1 VTVVSRTQ
9 VAADDP
15 LTADVQE
22 LLRRHLEFA
31 HATTPPE
38 GVHALGTDGLLDSA
52 VTFFSLRRDG
62 ELIAIGAL
70 KELAARHGEVKSMH
84 TAAAARGSGAG
95 RAMLEHIIGVAAER
109 GYERLSLE
117 TGSMAAFAPARALY
131 ASAGFTLC
139 GPFAAYRPSPTS
151 TFMTLA
157 IPAGAAGPA
166 RRSSATGAGPR
177 RTAPSAAQ
185 PQQDQPDNGD
195 HGAGAGPEM
204 IAAHRA
210 AAEDAEALQGEYDP
224 ADCQQRA
231 DEQ

>member
-1 VTVVSRTQ
+1 MSRTQ
-9 VAADDP
+9 IAADDP
-15 LTADVQE
+15 LTADVQA

-38 GVHALGTDGLLDSA
+38 GVHALGTDGLLDPA
-52 VTFFSLRRDG
+52 VTLFSLRRDG

-95 RAMLEHIIGVAAER
+95 RAMLEHIISVAARR

-117 TGSMAAFAPARALY
+117 TGSMAAFGPARALY
-131 ASAGFTLC
+131 ASAGFKLC
-139 GPFAAYRPSPTS
+139 GPFAAYHPSPTS

-157 IPAGAAGPA
+157 IPTGMAGAAP
-166 RRSSATGAGPR
+166 RSSGAGAL
-177 RTAPSAAQ
+177 RTACSAAQ
-185 PQQDQPDNGD
+185 PQQDQPDNGN
-195 HGAGAGPEM
+195 HGAGAGPEV
-204 IAAHRA
+204 IAAHGA
-210 AAEDAEALQGEYDP
+210 AAEDTEALQREHDA

-231 DEQ
+231 DEH